1 MMHEKIKKIIIS
13 FIKTSAQNWKHYQIY
28 NFLCDIIHPNWCS
41 LQSACVVKRMYTA
54 QPIII
59 YGSCYV
65 NQELF
70 YKCLIPLKR
79 LRTYCA
85 GIFNNCD
92 RKSILTLMDVQFSSV
107 NPRSESRKYSCIIH
121 ISEDTAI
128 TNHVVFLSSP

>member
-1 MMHEKIKKIIIS
+1 
-13 FIKTSAQNWKHYQIY
+13 
-28 NFLCDIIHPNWCS
+28 
-41 LQSACVVKRMYTA
+41 MYTG

-92 RKSILTLMDVQFSSV
+92 RKSILTLMDVKFSSV

-121 ISEDTAI
+121 ISEDTATSNKI
-128 TNHVVFLSSP
+128 EPRHEISNNVVCATSKDSDQPAHTRSLIRAFASRLNIL